1 MHNNYY
7 LFACSYCSQ
16 CSPGGSK
23 RSFLPCSFPICIVSN
38 NANFPLPFFSSNQI
52 AELNSASWSTDIQ
65 NKLATLFV
73 GANDIDQIQNLESF
87 RSLTWL
93 SLDSNL
99 LQRIENLPKSI
110 QTLSLANNFLV
121 SYVGLNRLLN
131 LNWIILSN
139 NYIKDFVIPVRKNID
154 KLDLSNNFI
163 STLDFNLNE
172 TYYIKDL
179 MLSYNQ
185 ITRLNPNTF
194 KHLSVSRLYL
204 NYNKIN
210 DIHEA
215 AFNHLNNYLEYLDL
229 ENNGLTNINNC
240 FRNLKKLKYLYLH
253 NNNIE
258 FVHNSTFE
266 HLINLKSISLSGNK
280 LTRIPNFIHNKRLVH
295 LNLGYNFLN
304 ELEVEYHQ
312 IIENEI
318 LVQSSTHLKLRN
330 EDNSIVNDQPII
342 DMTTH
347 IRPMNNRDGFKNVI
361 FNHDTNKVMLKPSH
375 KSNHKSENQ
384 WFTNSNELTDS
395 IQLKTE
401 TSNIY
406 RDLSNYAK
414 QLDTFH
420 DDYKKKRH
428 FKAKNSHHENF
439 QKYFQKNSK
448 ENSDKYNKK
457 ETISINIPFNKLKDS
472 YEINEDL
479 TNDRP
484 HREYKKHQSQDQYSY
499 KMYDYND
506 EVYKLDA
513 ARNKRSLTIE
523 EPTGKISDTENYTNQ
538 NLKNRTWVKHRQYT
552 YYNDHNYNKYVRYKK
567 NIITINKTFEDDENI
582 DKKEKFVKNMN
593 SNNSIK
599 AKKKSVNKEEHNPDT
614 SKLFSNLETLLL
626 RCNKITDLNGNLF
639 KHLKKLQE
647 LSLSFNKVQV
657 VELNSDAFDGFEN
670 LKILEISFSLFN
682 LNEFPHY
689 LLNKNLNT
697 LVWLAMDNNNIKTIR
712 NYALYNLTNLNYINL
727 EYNKISKI
735 HNNLFHFN
743 IHKKL
748 KEIRLSNNYLD
759 SIESDTFYNLKE
771 LNTIMLSYNV
781 IKTLKTSG
789 FKNLN
794 SLLNIVLSFNQI
806 KYIYPNAFINLPNL
820 IKVDLQHNKLKD
832 FNLNIFSNISNKQI
846 PMSLNL
852 SHNFITNLYEND
864 KKQAPVYIK
873 SLDLSNNRIQ
883 EVPVNFL
890 QTFAD
895 SLRKLYLDFNE
906 IKHLDAT
913 AFGNLDVLEILSL
926 EHNNI
931 AVVVKRTFIGMPN
944 LQIIDM
950 SFNEISMLTGE
961 QFYFSIKLRV
971 LNIGHNRLRSL
982 PRDVFS
988 NTVIEK
994 LDISYNSLVTMPS
1007 NALGGIGLT
1016 LRDIDLSH
1024 NQIEHI
1030 DSTMFIELPMIT
1042 NLNLSNNRLTILPDN
1057 TFISVN
1063 TLIQL
1068 DLSFNPLRANFK
1080 ELFHYLQKLK
1090 YLYLSNTNLLSFPQ
1104 LPLPDLLTLDI
1115 SNANIETVPEKSA
1128 ELLGKLR
1135 KLILSGNQIQSV
1147 PSHIWNSLPYLKELD
1162 LSNNPLRVRIFA
1174 CEEKK
1179 NPF

>member
-1 MHNNYY
+1 MHNYY
-7 LFACSYCSQ
+7 LFACSYCSHSSLRE
-16 CSPGGSK
+16 CKRCLS
-23 RSFLPCSFPICIVSN
+23 RSFPCCIVSN
-38 NANFPLPFFSSNQI
+38 NAKFPLLLCFSNEV
-52 AELNSASWSTDIQ
+52 AEMATAAWSTDIQ
-65 NKLATLFV
+65 DKLTTLFI
-73 GANDIDQIQNLESF
+73 GANDIDHIHTLDSF

-93 SLDSNL
+93 NLDSNL
-99 LQRIENLPKSI
+99 LQRIETLPRSI
-110 QTLSLANNFLV
+110 QTLSLANNFLTN
-121 SYVGLNRLLN
+121 YGELNRLIN

-139 NYIKDFVIPVRKNID
+139 NYIKHFVIPVRKNID

-163 STLDFNLNE
+163 STIELNLNE

-179 MLSYNQ
+179 ILSYNQ
-185 ITRLNPNTF
+185 IATLNPNAF
-194 KHLSVSRLYL
+194 KHLSVARLYL
-204 NYNKIN
+204 NYNKIGE
-210 DIHEA
+210 IHEA

-280 LTRIPNFIHNKRLVH
+280 LTRMPNFLHNKRLVH
-295 LNLGYNFLN
+295 LNLGYNYLS
-304 ELEVEYHQ
+304 ELDLDTHQ
-312 IIENEI
+312 NF
-318 LVQSSTHLKLRN
+318 VKLRN
-330 EDNSIVNDQPII
+330 DENFIINDEPIV
-342 DMTTH
+342 DMNTH
-347 IRPMNNRDGFKNVI
+347 IGPIHNRDNFEKIISDREIIKHSDKPKNKK
-361 FNHDTNKVMLKPSH
+361 D
-375 KSNHKSENQ
+375 NQ
-384 WFTNSNELTDS
+384 WFTISDEFNENSNVY
-395 IQLKTE
+395 K
-401 TSNIY
+401 
-406 RDLSNYAK
+406 DLSNYAK
-414 QLDTFH
+414 QLN
-420 DDYKKKRH
+420 KLRVESNNKRRH
-428 FKAKNSHHENF
+428 FKVKNSQETLKKYSKKNSIENF
-439 QKYFQKNSK
+439 EDFK
-448 ENSDKYNKK
+448 
-457 ETISINIPFNKLKDS
+457 TIKTSTGSIPFHKLVKKYQQSEETSDERSQKD
-472 YEINEDL
+472 
-479 TNDRP
+479 
-484 HREYKKHQSQDQYSY
+484 KKYQSHNQYSY
-499 KMYDYND
+499 EMYDYND
-506 EVYKLDA
+506 DIHYSDKS
-513 ARNKRSLTIE
+513 RKKRSSEVE
-523 EPTGKISDTENYTNQ
+523 EPITLDTENFRNQ
-538 NLKNRTWVKHRQYT
+538 KFKNKTWVKHKRFK

-567 NIITINKTFEDDENI
+567 NVITINKTLEEDDDVNI
-582 DKKEKFVKNMN
+582 MN
-593 SNNSIK
+593 SNNFIKNVKNSKNIK
-599 AKKKSVNKEEHNPDT
+599 AKKNSISNEERYPNA

-639 KHLKKLQE
+639 QHLKKLQE

-657 VELNSDAFDGFEN
+657 VELNSDVFDGFEN

-682 LNEFPHY
+682 SNEFPHY

-748 KEIRLSNNYLD
+748 KEIRLSNNNLD
-759 SIESDTFYNLKE
+759 IIESDTFYNLKE

-781 IKTLKTSG
+781 IKTIKTSG

-794 SLLNIVLSFNQI
+794 NLLNIVLSFNQI

-820 IKVDLQHNKLKD
+820 IKLDLQHNKLKD
-832 FNLNIFSNISNKQI
+832 FNLNVFSNISNKQI

-852 SHNFITNLYEND
+852 SHNFITNLNENE

-873 SLDLSNNRIQ
+873 SLDLSNNRVQ

-926 EHNNI
+926 KHNNI
-931 AVVVKRTFIGMPN
+931 AVVMKRTFIGMPN

-971 LNIGHNRLRSL
+971 LNISHNRLRSL

-988 NTVIEK
+988 NTFIEK

-1090 YLYLSNTNLLSFPQ
+1090 YLYLSNTNLLTFPH
-1104 LPLPDLLTLDI
+1104 LPLPDLLILDMD
-1115 SNANIETVPEKSA
+1115 NANIETVPEKSA
-1128 ELLGKLR
+1128 EQLGKLR
-1135 KLILSGNQIQSV
+1135 KLTLSGNQIQSI

-1162 LSNNPLRVRIFA
+1162 LSNNPIRVSIHLNIHFYST
-1174 CEEKK
+1174 
-1179 NPF
+1179 PI